1 MFWQGAVVF
10 LILSLFRS
18 SVAECPSHQA
28 MFSDPFMGT
37 FCYDCSEGWVPSED
51 QLDCLPDCPA
61 GTFFSGDAFGN
72 AICAQCAKGAW
83 SAGRANFC
91 TSCPNGYTTAGLG
104 ATSAD
109 ECYPESEEEDAVTCP
124 VGYHAPAGATRC
136 SICPANTYSEGGV
149 VRDCTPCPAG
159 RVSDAGSSSCVLAP
173 CEAGKY
179 MTDEG
184 CQTCPRNHYSNAGA
198 SECTRCPDGKVSEYG
213 AGSVDECEYGACLQ
227 GQYMTATGCQQCPPN
242 TFNMRFGMISVQSCQ
257 DCPAGTTSPA
267 GSTSANDCKPDGSF
281 VPVVCDAGEF
291 EVGGACQ
298 QCPENTFS
306 GAGDNSCSDCPSG
319 KISESGSSSM
329 SDCQFAPC
337 IAGDYMTESG
347 CQQCEENTYSGPGAE
362 ACTSCPDGKVSA
374 AGSTLIDDC
383 DFAPCSAGDYMTESG
398 CQQCGENTYSGDGAS
413 SCTSCPDG
421 KLSAAGST
429 SEGDCAYAPC
439 SAGNYITESGCQQ
452 CGENTYSGAG
462 ASSCTSCPDGKLSA
476 AGATSEA
483 DCEYAPCS
491 AGDYMTESGCQQCG
505 ENTFSGAGASSCTNC
520 PDGKL
525 SAAGSTSEDDCEYA
539 PCSAGDYMTESG
551 CQQCGENTY
560 SGARASTCTSCPDG
574 KVSPA
579 GSTSESDCYYEPCS
593 AGDYMTESGC
603 QQCGENTYSGAGA
616 SSCTSCPDEKISVA
630 GSTSE
635 SDCEY
640 APCSAGDYMTESG
653 CQQCGEN
660 TYSGAGASSC
670 TSCPD
675 GKLSGAGSTSEADC
689 QYEPC
694 QPGSHMTEDGCVQC
708 PENTF
713 SGPGAEVCELC
724 PPEWSAPAGST
735 DPGDC
740 TPPKDTES
748 PTTSKY
754 NTIPATTPNI
764 PTEPPAKLLRIFIAG
779 RPTPATVRLNCLDEV
794 TNEILTATFSNGGN
808 SVQGQEVN
816 VELNCD
822 DPTWVCTVEGY
833 AQDTLDIPVP
843 KYNGGESSVSAVVIN
858 ADETTI
864 LDTGVQDES
873 VSVTWSKASEFH
885 GESNWNHK
893 GKNQVTV
900 SKAGRY
906 TASLRR
912 CPNHEPVTK
921 SINVITKD
929 PNFVSDKKICSVFG
943 DPHILTFDG
952 THYTFHGECPYVLA
966 MDCSRYQWY
975 IYGKF
980 GPCGD
985 GATCLETI
993 DIITRRGPLELKR
1006 GFGINDHGRMFGISK
1021 GESVNVRGIDLSFD
1035 GAIMTAD
1042 IGDVVLKWDGL
1053 STLNII
1059 VNQGYTT
1066 CGLCSTND
1074 DNSANDLL
1082 HYLYPNNAMSF
1093 ADTWAV
1099 TSLRGSCGVNSL
1111 NNVPVDQDII
1121 DSMYNDIESSP
1132 FSELDF
1138 WNDSEFVLAAA
1149 HDRQMDPN
1157 SPFKA
1162 NYMECSCIQALVD
1175 HLYNTQGITI
1185 SRWDIDLNCPSP
1197 REILLEGVRTG
1208 CPWTKSNAPFYLR

>member
-337 IAGDYMTESG
+337 HSGSFMTSQGCRQCKANTYSRRGALSCSACPTGKVSSPGSTSVFDCHYAPCIAGDYMTESG

-483 DCEYAPCS
+483 
-491 AGDYMTESGCQQCG
+491 
-505 ENTFSGAGASSCTNC
+505 
-520 PDGKL
+520 
-525 SAAGSTSEDDCEYA
+525 
-539 PCSAGDYMTESG
+539 
-551 CQQCGENTY
+551 
-560 SGARASTCTSCPDG
+560 
-574 KVSPA
+574 
-579 GSTSESDCYYEPCS
+579 
-593 AGDYMTESGC
+593 
-603 QQCGENTYSGAGA
+603 
-616 SSCTSCPDEKISVA
+616 
-630 GSTSE
+630 
-635 SDCEY
+635 DCEY

>member
-429 SEGDCAYAPC
+429 SEGDCA
-439 SAGNYITESGCQQ
+439 
-452 CGENTYSGAG
+452 
-462 ASSCTSCPDGKLSA
+462 
-476 AGATSEA
+476 
-483 DCEYAPCS
+483 
-491 AGDYMTESGCQQCG
+491 
-505 ENTFSGAGASSCTNC
+505 
-520 PDGKL
+520 
-525 SAAGSTSEDDCEYA
+525 
-539 PCSAGDYMTESG
+539 
-551 CQQCGENTY
+551 
-560 SGARASTCTSCPDG
+560 
-574 KVSPA
+574 
-579 GSTSESDCYYEPCS
+579 
-593 AGDYMTESGC
+593 
-603 QQCGENTYSGAGA
+603 
-616 SSCTSCPDEKISVA
+616 
-630 GSTSE
+630 
-635 SDCEY
+635 Y

>member
-159 RVSDAGSSSCVLAP
+159 RVSDAGSSSCDLAP

-198 SECTRCPDGKVSEYG
+198 TECTRCPDGKVSEYG

-257 DCPAGTTSPA
+257 DCPDGTTSPA
-267 GSTSANDCKPDGSF
+267 GSTSANDCEPDGSF

-291 EVGGACQ
+291 EVDGACQ

-337 IAGDYMTESG
+337 IAGNYMTESG

-374 AGSTLIDDC
+374 AGSALIDDC

-398 CQQCGENTYSGDGAS
+398 C
-413 SCTSCPDG
+413 
-421 KLSAAGST
+421 K
-429 SEGDCAYAPC
+429 
-439 SAGNYITESGCQQ
+439 
-452 CGENTYSGAG
+452 
-462 ASSCTSCPDGKLSA
+462 
-476 AGATSEA
+476 
-483 DCEYAPCS
+483 
-491 AGDYMTESGCQQCG
+491 
-505 ENTFSGAGASSCTNC
+505 
-520 PDGKL
+520 
-525 SAAGSTSEDDCEYA
+525 
-539 PCSAGDYMTESG
+539 
-551 CQQCGENTY
+551 QCGENTY

-616 SSCTSCPDEKISVA
+616 SSCTNCPDEKISVA

-635 SDCEY
+635 SDCEYAPCTAGDYMTESGCQQCGENTYSGAGASSCTSCPDGKISAAGSTSASDCEY

-893 GKNQVTV
+893 GKHQVTV

-1099 TSLRGSCGVNSL
+1099 TSLRGSCGINSL

-1197 REILLEGVRTG
+1197 RQILLEGVRTG